1 MPHARLESGKRWA
14 KKTLEEFE
22 QGASLEWGSPWV
34 DVPKRH
40 GRSRAESVQLILSIG
55 RERKVVWLPTADLC
69 DAGTG
74 QETARIRVRDALGR
88 ALSQLV
94 QKVG

>member
-1 MPHARLESGKRWA
+1 MQHARLESGKRWV

-40 GRSRAESVQLILSIG
+40 GRSRAESAQLILSIG
-55 RERKVVWLPTADLC
+55 RERKVVWLPTAELC
-69 DAGTG
+69 DAGAG
-74 QETARIRVRDALGR
+74 QEAARIRVRDALGR

>member
-1 MPHARLESGKRWA
+1 MQHAKLESGKRWVR
-14 KKTLEEFE
+14 KTLEEFE

-34 DVPKRH
+34 DVPKRQ
-40 GRSRAESVQLILSIG
+40 GRSRAETSQLILTIG
-55 RERKVVWLPTADLC
+55 RMRKVVWLSIADLC
-69 DAGTG
+69 DVGAG
-74 QETARIRVRDALGR
+74 QETARLRVRDALGR